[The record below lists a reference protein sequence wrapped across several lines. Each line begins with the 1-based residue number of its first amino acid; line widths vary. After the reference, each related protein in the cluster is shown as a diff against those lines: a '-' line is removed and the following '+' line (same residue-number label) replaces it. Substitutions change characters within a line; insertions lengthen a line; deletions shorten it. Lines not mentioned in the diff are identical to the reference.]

1 MAINVS
7 TAFVDLF
14 DSEVKQAYQ
23 AESCFAAR
31 CGHAPE

>member
-14 DSEVKQAYQ
+14 DSEVKQRHDADTQ
-23 AESCFAAR
+23 RSSW
-31 CGHAPE
+31 